1 MNNQKYGSASL
12 SCAERTYGKVV
23 DLTKLNRD
31 TAWRIRVAAQQRALS
46 EKLSKDTLTLNSCP
60 ICHNSEFELFV
71 EIYGFPY
78 CECSHCGHIF
88 SQKPPSAQAVK
99 RLYTRSGK
107 ENQSIQSQLYVNKE
121 LFATR
126 VMEIAAPKVHYVT
139 TRMPNRG
146 KWVDIGC
153 GTGEILCAAK
163 AQGWDVL
170 GIESDPDEVEFA
182 RTMGIEV
189 EQLFIEPENVRNYV
203 KGAAVVSLINILEHV
218 LTPER
223 LLKAIADSINE
234 ETRIVI
240 EVPRHPSL
248 SSYANKTFPHVA
260 VRHIYAPDHLHIF
273 TEKAM
278 DILFNR
284 LGLVPKNIW
293 LFGQDF
299 YEIIS
304 SMASVIEC
312 QNMALYNEVL
322 RAVCS
327 TQEAI
332 DKLDL
337 ADTAIVILMKS

>member
-1 MNNQKYGSASL
+1 MNNQRNGSASL

-31 TAWRIRVAAQQRALS
+31 AAWRVSVAAQQRALAD
-46 EKLSKDTLTLNSCP
+46 KLSSDTLILNSCP
-60 ICHNSEFELFV
+60 ICHSGGFELFV

-78 CECSHCGHIF
+78 CECGNCGHIF
-88 SQKPPSAQAVK
+88 SQKPPSAQAVQ

-107 ENQSIQSQLYVNKE
+107 DNQSIQSQLYVNKE

-126 VMEIAAPKVHYVT
+126 VMDIAAPKVRYVT
-139 TRMPNRG
+139 TRLPSQG

-182 RTMGIEV
+182 RNMGIEV
-189 EQLFIEPENVRNYV
+189 EQVFIEPDNVRQYV
-203 KGAAVVSLINILEHV
+203 KDAAVVSLINILEHV
-218 LTPER
+218 LFPER

-234 ETRIVI
+234 DTRIVI

-248 SSYANKTFPHVA
+248 SSYANKTFPHLA

-284 LGLVPKNIW
+284 LGLIPKNIW

-304 SMASVIEC
+304 SMASLIEC
-312 QNMALYNEVL
+312 QNTALYNEVL
-322 RAVCS
+322 RAVGS
-327 TQEAI
+327 TQAAI

-337 ADTAIVILMKS
+337 ADTAIIILMKR